1 MGVLLSMTSQRDEK
15 QPETLRRILIWLLL
29 LLLILAPPL
38 IALLLFM
45 NL

>member
-1 MGVLLSMTSQRDEK
+1 MGALLSITSQRDEK
-15 QPETLRRILIWLLL
+15 QPETLRRILVWLL

-38 IALLLFM
+38 IALLLFN